1 MIPEHCRQVGVKKVD
16 FELNEEEITKQLTGK
31 KWYTATQY
39 LILHNNDDWAVCK
52 IEKVDGFELFREL
65 TAVEIVSL
73 PEETAFVEDPAV
85 DVLNPSSL
93 VTRAEEVSDSRGIK
107 TVVIQGTF
115 DHISFASDER
125 RLPVVVL
132 ETVPPEPPKLL
143 RLAEK
148 VVSDGKLTRPILLV
162 PKFIRVDEMARNT
175 EADTIVFPC
184 RTSKL
189 MAPGKK
195 TMYLDELPPLEELS
209 GDVILM
215 GCSLSDRIFKS
226 HYHRKPEL
234 VNICPADHA
243 KNIGK
248 ELGDG
253 PVLLKCC
260 KLREK
265 FEIEGN
271 LIKVP
276 WGTTTRI
283 IEDALNEYFE
293 GMLSREERG

>member
-85 DVLNPSSL
+85 D
-93 VTRAEEVSDSRGIK
+93 
-107 TVVIQGTF
+107 
-115 DHISFASDER
+115 
-125 RLPVVVL
+125 VL